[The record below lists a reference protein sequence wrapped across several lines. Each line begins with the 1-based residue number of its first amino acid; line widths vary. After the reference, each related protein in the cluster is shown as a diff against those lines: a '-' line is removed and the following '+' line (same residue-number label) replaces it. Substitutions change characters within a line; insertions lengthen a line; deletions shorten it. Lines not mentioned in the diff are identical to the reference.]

1 MINYRR
7 ATIDD
12 LTKITS
18 IEGICFKE
26 ADRFSKKNLQRM
38 LLNPRSS
45 IFTDLILFNNEII
58 GYAVF
63 LTRKNSKKIRLYSI
77 CILPQFSGRGLAK
90 EYLNRRIIDFTRSYS
105 EIILEVRETNLAA
118 LKLYK
123 NIGVAVNNK
132 LPNYYPDGE
141 TGYKL
146 IKRLI

>member
-18 IEGICFKE
+18 IEGICFNE
-26 ADRFSKKNLQRM
+26 ADCFSKKNLQRM
-38 LLNPRSS
+38 LLNPKNS

-63 LTRKNSKKIRLYSI
+63 LTRKNSNKIRLYSI

-105 EIILEVRETNLAA
+105 EMILEVRETNLAA

-123 NIGVAVNNK
+123 NIGFTINNK

-141 TGYKL
+141 AGYRL